1 MNVNQMEELI
11 GKMTLD
17 EKIGMIHGNQLFQ
30 TKGVER
36 LGIPPFI
43 SSDGPMGCRLDY
55 QPASWQVIGQ
65 NYDYTSYLP
74 SNTALAA
81 TWNPDIA
88 YETGK
93 ILGKEAR
100 GRGKDMILAPG
111 INMMRTPLCGRS
123 FEYMGEDP
131 HLAAEMVVPMIQGI
145 QENDVAAC
153 VKHFAVNSQE
163 TNRTSINAKVDERTL
178 QEIYFPAFKAAVKK
192 GKAAS
197 VMGAYN
203 KLNGSYCCHNDYLL
217 NEVLRKDWEFDGFVI
232 SDWGGVKDTM
242 EAAFN
247 GLDMEMSVTDNF
259 DEYYMAG
266 PLKKM
271 VEEGKVPESIIDDKV
286 RNILRVMNRLH
297 MLDGERKTGTY
308 NDAEDRRSLRK
319 AAEESIV
326 LLKNKQNILPLDEKK
341 IKHILIV
348 GDNGDR
354 MHALGGG
361 SAEIKALYEIS
372 PLLGMSMLLGGNV
385 TIQYEPGYYAS
396 VVGNVWDEG
405 WQANSLEEDSV
416 SGNREDGKG
425 TEWTEKNREY
435 RQRALKAAKDADVVI
450 YIGGLNHDYDV
461 EGMDRR
467 NLKLPYGQDK
477 LILDLLSVRQDL
489 IVVMMTGSPVDMSVW
504 LDKTDTLVQT
514 WYNGMEGGYAL
525 AEILFG
531 KVNPSGKLPET
542 FPMALID
549 TPACQSGISP
559 EDKELN
565 YTEGVFIGYRHYD
578 INHIKPAF
586 SFGYGLSYTDFSIT
600 DGNVELKQSEDG
612 LKVQVS
618 VTVTNEGKLP
628 GAQVVQIYTGCG
640 ENSLNPA
647 VRPIKEL
654 KGFQKISL
662 NPGESGKVTI
672 ILDGSAFSSYSTSEK
687 CFIVEPGKY
696 NIYIAT
702 SCTDIIETHKI
713 YISNRIKYSK

>member
-1 MNVNQMEELI
+1 MKENQLEELI
-11 GKMTLD
+11 GIMTLD

-30 TKGVER
+30 TKGIER

-43 SSDGPMGCRLDY
+43 SSDGPMGCRMDY
-55 QPASWQVIGQ
+55 KPASWQVIGQ

-81 TWNPDIA
+81 TWNPDIS

-131 HLAAEMVVPMIQGI
+131 YLAAEMVVPLIQGI
-145 QENDVAAC
+145 QENDIAAC

-163 TNRTSINAKVDERTL
+163 TNRTTVNAIVDERTL
-178 QEIYFPAFKAAVKK
+178 QEIYFPAFKAAVQK
-192 GKAAS
+192 GKAAA

-217 NEVLRKDWEFDGFVI
+217 NEVLRKDWGFDGFVI
-232 SDWGGVKDTM
+232 SDWGGVKDTV
-242 EAAFN
+242 EAAFH

-259 DEYYMAG
+259 DEYYMAA
-266 PLKKM
+266 PLKKL
-271 VEEGKVPESIIDDKV
+271 VEEGKIPENIINDKV
-286 RNILRVMNRLH
+286 RNILRVMNRLN
-297 MLDGERKTGTY
+297 MLDGERKADSY
-308 NDAEDRRSLRK
+308 NDTEDRIQLRK

-354 MHALGGG
+354 LHALGGG

-372 PLLGMSMLLGGNV
+372 PLLGMHMLLGGNV
-385 TIQYEPGYYAS
+385 TIQYEPGYYTS

-405 WQANSLEEDSV
+405 WQANSLEEDSAFW
-416 SGNREDGKG
+416 NREDSKNS
-425 TEWTEKNREY
+425 ERAEKNREY
-435 RQRALKAAKDADVVI
+435 RQKALDAAKNADVVI

-467 NLKLPYGQDK
+467 SLKLPYGQDT
-477 LILDLLSVRQDL
+477 LILDLLSVRKDL
-489 IVVMMTGSPVDMSVW
+489 IVVMMTGSPVDMSAW

-542 FPMALID
+542 FPMTLAD
-549 TPACQSGISP
+549 TPACQSGISQD
-559 EDKELN
+559 DKEII

-578 INHIKPAF
+578 SNHIKPAF
-586 SFGYGLSYTDFSIT
+586 PFGFGLSYTDFS
-600 DGNVELKQSEDG
+600 
-612 LKVQVS
+612 
-618 VTVTNEGKLP
+618 VTGGKSDW
-628 GAQVVQIYTGCG
+628 
-640 ENSLNPA
+640 N
-647 VRPIKEL
+647 R
-654 KGFQKISL
+654 QKRH
-662 NPGESGKVTI
+662 
-672 ILDGSAFSSYSTSEK
+672 F
-687 CFIVEPGKY
+687 
-696 NIYIAT
+696 
-702 SCTDIIETHKI
+702 
-713 YISNRIKYSK
+713 R